1 MSNQKSITTF
11 IFIAGFLMEAFFLVF
26 IYFNGKAGNIPLYM
40 FIYFEAFLIM
50 LITLYLIK
58 KLNNDEQNEEQ
69 FSNPK
74 KENSLLRFF
83 ARILSFK
90 KSDADKL
97 VIPLYIIFFGLIF
110 RLTLFPASPTTSH
123 DVDRYLWEGKILS
136 EGYNPFITAPQDSQL
151 VQYRDRI
158 YNDVTYKNMV
168 TIYPPLAQ
176 ATFLSAYYIAGENP
190 GGLKIIYIFFDL
202 MIMFLLLK
210 FFYLKKV
217 DLNNI
222 ILYAWMPLI
231 LLEYFVNV
239 HIDIIGIFFMLLFLY
254 LMEKNRVYLASVP
267 FALAF
272 LSKMYP
278 VVLFPL
284 IIKKVG
290 LKKSFYFLLI
300 FLVVTACCY
309 APFVYKDFSVFT
321 SLITYLKKWEFNS
334 SVYYI
339 FKHNY
344 FSPETSRL
352 VCAGLFIISVGLI
365 SYFYKD
371 FTKAAYGVFI
381 ALIIFGT
388 TLFPWYLGWIA
399 SINPMFSFYSVT
411 SLLFTINFSNFSPLG
426 SVWKEYLFAQMI
438 EYIPFIA
445 LLFIDMWLLWKKK
458 KDKPEIKKQES

>member
-11 IFIAGFLMEAFFLVF
+11 VFIAGFLMEAFFLVF
-26 IYFNGKAGNIPLYM
+26 IFFNGKSGNIPLYM

-58 KLNNDEQNEEQ
+58 KLGNDEQNEEE
-69 FSNPK
+69 PTDTK
-74 KENSLLRFF
+74 KNNSLLRFF
-83 ARILSFK
+83 AKVLSFK
-90 KSDADKL
+90 KSDEDKL
-97 VIPLYIIFFGLIF
+97 AIPLFVIFFGLIF
-110 RLTLFPASPTTSH
+110 RLTLFPASLTTSH
-123 DVDRYLWEGKILS
+123 DVYRYLWEGKILS
-136 EGYNPFITAPQDSQL
+136 QGYNPFTTAPQDSQL
-151 VQYRDRI
+151 VEYRDQV
-158 YNDVTYKNMV
+158 YKDVTYKNMV
-168 TIYPPLAQ
+168 TIYPPVAQ
-176 ATFLSAYYIAGENP
+176 ATFLSAYHLVGENSE
-190 GGLKIIYIFFDL
+190 GLKIIYIFFDL

-210 FFYLKKV
+210 FFYLKQV

-239 HIDIIGIFFMLLFLY
+239 HIDLIGIFFMLLFLY
-254 LMEKNRVYLASVP
+254 LMEKDRIYFASVP

-278 VVLFPL
+278 IVLFPL
-284 IIKKVG
+284 ILKKAG

-300 FLVVTACCY
+300 FLGITACCY
-309 APFVYKDFSVFT
+309 APFIYKDISVFS
-321 SLITYLKKWEFNS
+321 SLVTYLKKWEFNS
-334 SVYYI
+334 SIYYI
-339 FKHNY
+339 LKHNY
-344 FSPETSRL
+344 LSPENSRF
-352 VCAGLFIISVGLI
+352 VCAGLLIISIGLI

-399 SINPMFSFYSVT
+399 SINPMFNFYSVT

-426 SVWKEYLFAQMI
+426 NIWKEYLFAQMI
-438 EYIPFIA
+438 EYIPFFT
-445 LLFIDMWLLWKKK
+445 LLFIDLWLLWKKK
-458 KDKPEIKKQES
+458 REKAEIKKGKS